1 MRKTLVLLFGI
12 LVPVAMIYIAYTG
25 YNVIFEPNVNDEK
38 LPYALYVNEGTTA
51 EQLYAQLLEDEVLL
65 NPQGFLMLAKNK
77 GLTKVKSGHY
87 IIDQGMSNNTLIN
100 ALKAGLQEP
109 IHITFTSADN
119 LTDLAGKLG
128 NKLLADSTD
137 LYKALKVPMDG
148 WEGPLALG
156 AFLPDT
162 YEVYWNSSAKSIANK
177 LYQNTIAFWTPARI
191 KQAEAMKMTPG
202 QISTLASIVMKESSK
217 ATDRPL
223 VARLYLNRLRKGM
236 KLQADPTVIFALN
249 ELNPDQPVRRVLTRD
264 LNLEHPYNTYLI
276 NGLPPGPICVPEK
289 AALLAVLEAPN
300 HDYLFMCANPDNPG
314 YHAFA
319 RNYAGHLVNQRRWT
333 QYLDSQ
339 KIYR

>member
-1 MRKTLVLLFGI
+1 MRKILVLLFGI
-12 LVPVAMIYIAYTG
+12 FVPAAMIYIAYTG
-25 YNVIFEPNVNDEK
+25 YNMVFEPNVNDEK
-38 LPYALYVNEGTTA
+38 LPYAVYIKEGTTA

-65 NPQGFLMLAKNK
+65 NPQGFLLLAKNK
-77 GLTKVKSGHY
+77 GLAKVKSGHY

-100 ALKAGLQEP
+100 TLKAGLQEP
-109 IHITFTSADN
+109 IRITFTGADD
-119 LTDLAGKLG
+119 LADLAGKLS
-128 NKLLADSTD
+128 KQLLADSTD
-137 LYKALKVPMDG
+137 LYKVLNTPMDG

-162 YEVYWNSSAKSIANK
+162 YEVYWNASAKSIANK
-177 LYQNTIAFWTPARI
+177 LYQNTIAFWTPARMG
-191 KQAEAMKMTPG
+191 QAEAMRMTPG
-202 QISTLASIVMKESSK
+202 EISTLASIVMKESSK

-223 VARLYLNRLRKGM
+223 VARLYLNRLQKGM

-249 ELNPDQPVRRVLTRD
+249 ESNPAEPIHRVLSRD
-264 LNLEHPYNTYLI
+264 LKLEHPYNTYLI
-276 NGLPPGPICVPEK
+276 KGLPPGPICVPEK
-289 AALLAVLEAPN
+289 AALLAVLDAPN

-333 QYLDSQ
+333 RYLDSQ